1 MGERLAGFLIDAVD
15 HLNVV
20 ESALLEADGDM
31 ARTPAHERLGLLRK
45 AAARLGL
52 VRTERLAGV
61 AAALSSTDGKPS
73 PLLLRALA
81 RLRKTLETLG
91 QTSREPEG
99 DDRDLIA
106 ASEKSPLSDTLARA
120 RDRLLEISP
129 AERDPRL
136 AALIARLAALGAELE
151 RIELDDSSDKGP
163 GAQDT
168 AA

>member
-1 MGERLAGFLIDAVD
+1 MGERLAVFLIDAVD
-15 HLNVV
+15 HLSAV
-20 ESALLEADGDM
+20 ESALLGADRDR
-31 ARTPAHERLGLLRK
+31 ARAPTQERLGLLRK

-61 AAALSSTDGKPS
+61 VAALLCPAGEPS

-81 RLRKTLETLG
+81 RLRKILDALG
-91 QTSREPEG
+91 ETSREPEG
-99 DDRDLIA
+99 DDGDLIA

-151 RIELDDSSDKGP
+151 RIELDNSSDQAP

>member
-15 HLNVV
+15 HLNFV
-20 ESALLEADGDM
+20 ESALLCADGDT
-31 ARTPAHERLGLLRK
+31 ARTLAHERLSLLRK

-61 AAALSSTDGKPS
+61 AAALFSAGGEPG
-73 PLLLRALA
+73 PLVLRALA
-81 RLRKTLETLG
+81 RLRKTLDALAE
-91 QTSREPEG
+91 TSREPEG

-151 RIELDDSSDKGP
+151 RIELEDALDKGP